1 MNSYFPSLKLV
12 PVVTDWA
19 PESDEDK
26 ERLLR
31 MLRLSAAALK
41 VRDGDATSARNAEQV
56 GVPDRLENDQ
66 FYISLCSE
74 ISGNINMPQDAVK
87 ESKELRKK
95 VKKLEKRSARDGD
108 TDAIMTVRFPAA

>member
-1 MNSYFPSLKLV
+1 MLLLELFFSPIKLV

-56 GVPDRLENDQ
+56 GMPYRLEN
-66 FYISLCSE
+66 
-74 ISGNINMPQDAVK
+74 NKM
-87 ESKELRKK
+87 
-95 VKKLEKRSARDGD
+95 
-108 TDAIMTVRFPAA
+108 